1 MSRSMTP
8 DDPKVLLQ
16 HPESLTLL
24 DVRRRVDFDAD
35 TVMLPGARWFDPE
48 QISAWSQGLLK
59 EQEIV
64 LYCAHGRAV
73 SNAVV
78 DDLQLHGFRARFIEG
93 GIAAWKE
100 SGGETVPQSPVYQG

>member
-1 MSRSMTP
+1 MRRSIAP
-8 DDPKVLLQ
+8 AALKVVLQ

-24 DVRRRVDFDAD
+24 DVRRKADFDAD
-35 TVMLPGARWFDPE
+35 TVMLPGARWCDPE
-48 QISAWSQGLLK
+48 HIGVWSQGLPK
-59 EQEIV
+59 ENEIV

-78 DDLQLHGFRARFIEG
+78 DALQSQGFRARLIEG

-100 SGGETVPQSPVYQG
+100 AGGETVPTSQGDPG

>member
-1 MSRSMTP
+1 MSRSMIP
-8 DDPKVLLQ
+8 DDLKVLLQ
-16 HPESLTLL
+16 HPESITLL

-48 QISAWSQGLLK
+48 QISTWSQGLLK
-59 EQEIV
+59 DKESV

-73 SNAVV
+73 SNSVV
-78 DDLQLHGFRARFIEG
+78 DYLQSHGFRARFIEG

-100 SGGETVPQSPVYQG
+100 SGEETVPKSHGDHG

>member
-1 MSRSMTP
+1 MRRSIAP
-8 DDPKVLLQ
+8 AALKVVLQ

-24 DVRRRVDFDAD
+24 DVRRRADFDAD
-35 TVMLPGARWFDPE
+35 TVMLPGARWCDPE
-48 QISAWSQGLLK
+48 HIGVWSQGLPK
-59 EQEIV
+59 ENEIV

-78 DDLQLHGFRARFIEG
+78 DALQSQGFRARLIEG

-100 SGGETVPQSPVYQG
+100 AGGETVPTSQGDPG

>member
-1 MSRSMTP
+1 MSRSITP
-8 DDPKVLLQ
+8 DDLKVLLQ

-35 TVMLPGARWFDPE
+35 NVMLPGARWLDPE
-48 QISAWSQGLLK
+48 HISAWSQGLLK
-59 EQEIV
+59 EKEIV
-64 LYCAHGRAV
+64 LYCAHGRAI

-78 DDLQLHGFRARFIEG
+78 DHLQPNGFRARFIEG

-100 SGGETVPQSPVYQG
+100 SGGETVPKSPGDHG